1 MTNGSGI
8 DASTATGNAMILW
21 GAPHSLYSGKV
32 RSYLVKKGLP
42 FTELFPSHPRFAA
55 AIVPAVGQMV
65 VPVVETVDG
74 EILQDSTEIIELL
87 EQRFPEPSMLPATP
101 VQRCVAHLLDAWGTE
116 GMLATAMHYRWSYRA
131 EQEHF
136 LRAEFG
142 RAIHAGP
149 DREARLAAGAAFM
162 GYFGGMLPSLGVDA
176 DTIPAI
182 EAAHEQVLDALD
194 VHFQHHPYLLG
205 GRPSIADFGFM
216 APLFAHLGRDPVPA
230 GLMMKRAP
238 NVYRWTERMNRPGT
252 ADGEF
257 PDLAASWLG
266 DDAIAPT
273 LEPVLEL
280 MFRDWGPQLRA
291 NAQCVNAWLDANP
304 ALPAGHIVSHDGKRA
319 VHPTLGPIEYR
330 WRGITVRQAGKP
342 HELWHFERAASAA
355 RALDGS
361 ARLRFDSLV
370 QRLGGTQVMQIGLHR
385 PLVRKDY
392 TLVLG

>member
-1 MTNGSGI
+1 MTNEPGAI
-8 DASTATGNAMILW
+8 ASTTIGNELTLW

-42 FTELFPSHPRFAA
+42 FRELFPSHPRFAGT
-55 AIVPAVGQMV
+55 IVPAVGQMV

-74 EILQDSTEIIELL
+74 DILQDSTEIIELL
-87 EQRFPEPSMLPATP
+87 EQRFPEPAMLPTTP

-142 RAIHAGP
+142 RAIHTGP

-176 DTIPAI
+176 ETIPAI
-182 EAAHEQVLDALD
+182 EAAHGELLDALD
-194 VHFQHHPYLLG
+194 IHFQHHPYLLG

-257 PDLAASWLG
+257 PGIPANWLG

-280 MFRDWGPQLRA
+280 LFRDWGPQLRA
-291 NAQCVNAWLDANP
+291 DAECLDAWLDAHP
-304 ALPAGHIVSHDGKRA
+304 ALPAGHIVAHDGKRA

-330 WRGITVRQAGKP
+330 WRGVTVRQAGKP
-342 HELWHFERAASAA
+342 HQLWHFERAASAV
-355 RALDGS
+355 RALDGA
-361 ARLRFDSLV
+361 ARARFDSLA
-370 QRLGGTQVMQIGLHR
+370 QRLGGTQVMQIDLPR